1 MEILLSMIHTYTY
14 LFDWSVELVVN
25 IIQILKKRSFI
36 FFNNKKILYNS
47 MLIFVLTIS
56 VLQVKN
62 DSGDVLL
69 RWDRTGFNETKFH
82 RNYARPWKS
91 DTISFAERNSCS
103 LQDTFTSPPLLDNS
117 LLWIFPQI
125 NIHISTHQWV
135 FSMIHLCRINSNFYI
150 IVYNCKI

>member
-1 MEILLSMIHTYTY
+1 MEILLSIHTYTY

-62 DSGDVLL
+62 DSGDV
-69 RWDRTGFNETKFH
+69 
-82 RNYARPWKS
+82 
-91 DTISFAERNSCS
+91 
-103 LQDTFTSPPLLDNS
+103 
-117 LLWIFPQI
+117 
-125 NIHISTHQWV
+125 
-135 FSMIHLCRINSNFYI
+135 
-150 IVYNCKI
+150 